1 MTPDEKKPQPHP
13 QQVFDKDLPL
23 GYNDESLAHHLKSHK
38 EWFGGWQ
45 GSDMTSFFEITGLNL
60 CWICQYHNCGENRI
74 KGCGACRHPNS
85 FDRDFFEFGVFDC
98 FKIMECFS

>member
-45 GSDMTSFFEITGLNL
+45 GSGCLRNQNGNNHLENQWLNFLKIYNLKGEEINGKT
-60 CWICQYHNCGENRI
+60 
-74 KGCGACRHPNS
+74 
-85 FDRDFFEFGVFDC
+85 
-98 FKIMECFS
+98 